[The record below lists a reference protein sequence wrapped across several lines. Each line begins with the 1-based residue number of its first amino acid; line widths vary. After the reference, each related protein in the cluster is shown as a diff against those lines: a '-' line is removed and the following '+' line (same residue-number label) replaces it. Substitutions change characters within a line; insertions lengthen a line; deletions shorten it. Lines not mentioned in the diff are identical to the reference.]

1 MRMAI
6 RCRDDDDARRH
17 DDNDDDDGDHY
28 ASTNVRTCKESHGS
42 PSSKEARKKD
52 ERCNAPLGLIPET
65 LFRVANSLRFLR
77 PSAARLTCPPPPVLS
92 SAIAISVLPLWAL

>member
-28 ASTNVRTCKESHGS
+28 ASTNVRVRKVTAPLLAKRLEKKMNDATHPSVS
-42 PSSKEARKKD
+42 FQKPSSVW
-52 ERCNAPLGLIPET
+52 LIA
-65 LFRVANSLRFLR
+65 FV
-77 PSAARLTCPPPPVLS
+77 S
-92 SAIAISVLPLWAL
+92 SARRRLV